1 MTQLDVR
8 KEKIAYLKLW
18 LGIMV
23 VTDISL
29 IGWLLGN
36 YNTSN
41 WVLVLGDMVTIL
53 IISTGIYAVHRR
65 IAAEIERLEEL

>member
-8 KEKIAYLKLW
+8 KEKIAYLKIW

-36 YNTSN
+36 YNTAN

-53 IISTGIYAVHRR
+53 IISVGIYSTHRR